1 MAATTN
7 SDIVRRALRLIGV
20 VAAGQEPT
28 GADQSDAM
36 ERLQSIVM
44 DLPGLV
50 LNGRW
55 REKAVNAAY
64 TAEEGRRITVTLPG
78 DVTLP
83 TTITPTG
90 GCTRPPLDLARVW
103 IQGAA
108 DNAGLWVFVASLGE
122 WRQVDGLEIGGDFPF
137 GGEDVDGVTAQLA
150 VAMADEYGPQYPA
163 QPRTLAKA
171 AASVASFRA
180 RFKKAEPRDW
190 RRPSDYPADCDFSDY
205 A

>member
-1 MAATTN
+1 MTTN
-7 SDIVRRALRLIGV
+7 ADITRRALRLLGV
-20 VAAGQEPT
+20 IAGGQEPSGT
-28 GADQSDAM
+28 DAQDAF

-55 REKAVNAAY
+55 QEKAISAAY
-64 TAEEGRRITVTLPG
+64 TACEGQRITVTAPG
-78 DVTLP
+78 SVTLP
-83 TTITPTG
+83 LTITPTG
-90 GCTRPPLDLARVW
+90 GCSRPPLDFARVW

-108 DNAGLWVFVASLGE
+108 ANPGLWVFVASFGE
-122 WRQVDGLEIGGDFPF
+122 WRRVDALEQNGDFPF
-137 GGEDVDGVTAQLA
+137 GGEDVDGVAAQLA
-150 VAMADEYGPQYPA
+150 VALSEEFGPQYPA
-163 QPRTLAKA
+163 GPRTLAKA

-190 RRPSDYPADCDFSDY
+190 SRPSDHPADCGFADY